1 MRKFLGYIS
10 FQRKRDENPY
20 EAIERLDKK
29 LEQVQFNI
37 REWICSPTRFAISQ
51 THKFEENKQFL
62 LKIRELLLLEI
73 DERHEGLVAMA
84 DNVIAIK

>member
-1 MRKFLGYIS
+1 MKKFVGYIA
-10 FQRKRDENPY
+10 FQRKRDENPH

-37 REWICSPTRFAISQ
+37 REWICSPTRFAITQ

-62 LKIRELLLLEI
+62 LEIRRLLLSEI
-73 DERHEGLVAMA
+73 NERHEGLVAIA
-84 DNVIAIK
+84 DNIIVMK